1 MLLLLDLSAAF
12 DTIDHAILITRLEQW
27 VGFRGTALKW
37 FASYLS
43 NRTVAVAI
51 NDHVSPSAD
60 LKYGVRQ
67 GSILGPI
74 LFSLYMLPLG
84 VLIRRFNQVSYHCY
98 ADDTQLYFSFKMS
111 NHSKLSILNDC
122 VLSIKDWMSQNFLQL
137 NPDKTEILI
146 IGPESIQTEIQHF
159 MGTSTAK
166 FTQTSKNLGVLF
178 DQKLN
183 FEPHVKKVV
192 QTCFY
197 QLRNIAKIKSLLTFQ
212 DLEKLIHAFISSR
225 LDYCNAL
232 FTTLSSSSIHRLQ
245 LVQNAAARL
254 LTNTYRRSH
263 ITPVLKSLHWLPVEC
278 RIVFKILLIT
288 YKSLHG
294 LSPKYITELLHPKV
308 NVRVLRSS
316 DKGLLEVPST
326 KLKTKGDRAFK
337 KVAPTLWNDLP
348 LFLKNAVSVDVFKKL
363 LKTHLFRK
371 YFGS

>member
-1 MLLLLDLSAAF
+1 
-12 DTIDHAILITRLEQW
+12 
-27 VGFRGTALKW
+27 
-37 FASYLS
+37 
-43 NRTVAVAI
+43 
-51 NDHVSPSAD
+51 
-60 LKYGVRQ
+60 
-67 GSILGPI
+67 
-74 LFSLYMLPLG
+74 
-84 VLIRRFNQVSYHCY
+84 
-98 ADDTQLYFSFKMS
+98 MS
-111 NHSKLSILNDC
+111 DHSKLSILNDC

-146 IGPESIQTEIQHF
+146 IGPESIHTEIQHF

-263 ITPVLKSLHWLPVEC
+263 VTSVLKALHWLPVEC
-278 RIVFKILLIT
+278 RIVFKIVLIT
-288 YKSLHG
+288 FKSLHG
-294 LSPKYITELLHPKV
+294 LSPKYITELLHPKE
-308 NVRVLRSS
+308 NVRALRTS
-316 DKGLLEVPST
+316 DKGLLDVPFT
-326 KLKTKGDRAFK
+326 KLKTKGDR
-337 KVAPTLWNDLP
+337 
-348 LFLKNAVSVDVFKKL
+348 VSRRF
-363 LKTHLFRK
+363 
-371 YFGS
+371 